1 MLLTALTMDST
12 VNGTYDLTA
21 ESNST
26 NFVKLTKTA
35 VTDAVSK
42 VMQVIYILY
51 IFINIYFQ
59 ILVKSLLEP

>member
-1 MLLTALTMDST
+1 MDST